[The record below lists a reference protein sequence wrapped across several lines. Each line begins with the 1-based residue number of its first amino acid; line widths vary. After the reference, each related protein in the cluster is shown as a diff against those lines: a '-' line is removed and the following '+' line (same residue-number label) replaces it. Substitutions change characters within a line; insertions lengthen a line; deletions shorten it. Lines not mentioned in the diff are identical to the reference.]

1 MYDIF
6 VYLFENCHRADL
18 SQDNELIARKLTAAG
33 FDESDI
39 SEALTWLAGVLHAPH
54 RSLAPLPVSAH
65 AIRAYAPKECAK
77 LDASCRGL
85 VMHLEDI
92 GVLDPALRELVIERA
107 MAASGRA
114 LSLDQ
119 LKLIVLMVLWNLET
133 PASRLIAEE
142 LLASAE
148 NRLPN

>member
-6 VYLFENCHRADL
+6 VYLFETCRQTDL
-18 SQDNELIARKLTAAG
+18 SQDNELIARKLSAAG
-33 FDESDI
+33 FEESEI
-39 SEALTWLAGVLHAPH
+39 SETLSWLAGVLRAPH
-54 RSLAPLPVSAH
+54 RTLAPLPGSAR

-85 VMHLEDI
+85 LMRLGDI
-92 GVLDPALRELVIERA
+92 GVLDPVLRELVVDRA
-107 MAASGRA
+107 MAAAGRT

-142 LLASAE
+142 LLAPAKH
-148 NRLPN
+148 RLAN